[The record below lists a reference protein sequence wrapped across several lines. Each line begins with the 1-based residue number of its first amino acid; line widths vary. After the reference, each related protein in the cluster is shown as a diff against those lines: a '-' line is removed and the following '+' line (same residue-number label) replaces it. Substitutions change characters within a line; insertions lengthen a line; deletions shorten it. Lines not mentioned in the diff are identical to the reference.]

1 MRGGH
6 GGQRSGRGINGEG
19 GADGLLSINAVRETP
34 AVPNSRS
41 RARSKMGRGVGA
53 HSPGVGGTK
62 AYRARRSD
70 PSWGLASVIQHV
82 LWCLLLFFLGLRKA
96 V

>member
-1 MRGGH
+1 MTASDLAKVSMGKGGAGGFLSKQRERNPRGPEISKPGVVE
-6 GGQRSGRGINGEG
+6 NGEG
-19 GADGLLSINAVRETP
+19 AGRTL
-34 AVPNSRS
+34 SRS
-41 RARSKMGRGVGA
+41 RGQ
-53 HSPGVGGTK
+53 K

-70 PSWGLASVIQHV
+70 PSRGLASVIQHV